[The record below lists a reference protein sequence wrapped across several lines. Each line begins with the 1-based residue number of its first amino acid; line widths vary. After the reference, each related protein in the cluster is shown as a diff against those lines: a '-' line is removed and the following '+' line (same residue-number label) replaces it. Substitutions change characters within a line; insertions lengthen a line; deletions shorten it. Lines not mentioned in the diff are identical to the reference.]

1 MASDKVKWILLDAC
15 LAAAAFLLAYAL
27 RFLPVYLIPGET
39 IQEAYRLYFHQALLV
54 LPALVVL
61 RLLFLVILGV
71 YRGISR
77 FAGLHELRQIL
88 LAVSYGTLVLAGW
101 DLLVF
106 FINGLDG
113 FPELPEALRRRVP
126 IPIVAVDWMA
136 CLILVGGARAAR
148 RMRDLTR
155 FNSSAAIHNVV
166 IIGAG
171 EVGDLVVRNFMHNP
185 QMGYRPLGYVDE
197 DQSLWGRQIHGL
209 PVFGGLED
217 LPSLIEEM
225 EVVEVLVATPQP
237 SLRLLNRIVEI
248 CEAAHVGF
256 KIVPAVSDL
265 MSERMSINQ
274 IRSVGIEDLLGR
286 EPVDLKL
293 GSELDYLRDETVM
306 VTGAGGS
313 IGSELCRQILQGHP
327 RQLLLLGR
335 GENSLYE
342 IVAELRMKCAQGRME
357 REEERLTLLI
367 ADIQDVQRMER
378 IFEER
383 RPTIVFHAAAHKHV
397 PLMESHP
404 GEAIKNN
411 IIGTF
416 NVACLS
422 KQWGAKRFI
431 LISTDKA
438 VEPASVMGASKR
450 VAEMIVSAFS
460 RDPDTSTPLT
470 TSFISVRFGNVLGSR
485 GSVVPLFRR
494 QIAAGGPV
502 TVTHP
507 EVERYFM
514 TIPEAVHLVLQAG
527 AMGGN
532 GQLLLLDMGRP
543 VKIVDLARRMITLSG
558 FEPNVDVDIEF
569 IGLRPGEK
577 LKEELLTANEDLSPT
592 EHPKIFATRV
602 DKPTLEEV
610 KEWLRRLDALTD
622 HAGREEIVAELQR
635 IVPEFQPF
643 EGEASG

>member
-1 MASDKVKWILLDAC
+1 
-15 LAAAAFLLAYAL
+15 AALLLAYAL
-27 RFLPVYLIPGET
+27 RFLPPYLIPGET

-88 LAVSYGTLVLAGW
+88 LAVSYGTLALAGW
-101 DLLVF
+101 DLFASFVQGSDRF
-106 FINGLDG
+106 QG
-113 FPELPEALRRRVP
+113 LPEALRWRVP
-126 IPIVAVDWMA
+126 IAVVAVDWMA
-136 CLILVGGARAAR
+136 CLILVGGARGAR

-217 LPSLIEEM
+217 LPNLIEEM

-293 GSELDYLRDETVM
+293 GSGLDYLRDETVM

-327 RQLLLLGR
+327 RQLLLVGR

-342 IVAELRMKCAQGRME
+342 IVAELRMKRL
-357 REEERLTLLI
+357 EERLTLLI
-367 ADIQDVQRMER
+367 ADIQDVERMER

-416 NVACLS
+416 NVAFLS
-422 KQWGAKRFI
+422 KQGGAKRFI

-460 RDPDTSTPLT
+460 RDSD

-485 GSVVPLFRR
+485 GSVAPLFRK

-514 TIPEAVHLVLQAG
+514 TIPEAAHLVLQAG

-577 LKEELLTANEDLSPT
+577 LKEELLTPNEDLSPT

-610 KEWLRRLDALTD
+610 KEWLRRLDALID
-622 HAGREEIVAELQR
+622 HATREEIIAELQG

>member
-15 LAAAAFLLAYAL
+15 LTAAALLLAYAL
-27 RFLPVYLIPGET
+27 RFLPPYLIPGET

-88 LAVSYGTLVLAGW
+88 LAVSYGTLALAGW
-101 DLLVF
+101 DLFASFVQGSDRF
-106 FINGLDG
+106 QG
-113 FPELPEALRRRVP
+113 LPEALRWRVP
-126 IPIVAVDWMA
+126 IAVVAVDWMA
-136 CLILVGGARAAR
+136 CLILVGGARGAR

-217 LPSLIEEM
+217 LPNLIEEM

-293 GSELDYLRDETVM
+293 GSGLDYLRDETVM

-327 RQLLLLGR
+327 RQLLLVGR

-342 IVAELRMKCAQGRME
+342 IVAELRMKRL
-357 REEERLTLLI
+357 EERLTLLI
-367 ADIQDVQRMER
+367 ADIQDVERMER

-416 NVACLS
+416 NVAFLS
-422 KQWGAKRFI
+422 KQGGAKRFI

-460 RDPDTSTPLT
+460 RDSD

-485 GSVVPLFRR
+485 GSVAPLFRK

-514 TIPEAVHLVLQAG
+514 TIPEAAHLVLQAG

-577 LKEELLTANEDLSPT
+577 LKEELLTPNEDLSPT

-610 KEWLRRLDALTD
+610 KEWLRRLDALID
-622 HAGREEIVAELQR
+622 HATREEIIAELQG